1 MKILVEVVYV
11 NIFRAT
17 EAPIDLLETFLANNE
32 GIKIETLLGSGYVV
46 EVNEKII
53 ACFALE
59 EISGNRLWLKQLYI
73 TKKEATI
80 LPLLL
85 ETILTLA
92 KEKKAKVVCVNSV
105 QPMVD
110 VILAA
115 LEFHE
120 QENKVLEQETDL
132 TSGKWWTYNV
142 S

>member
-1 MKILVEVVYV
+1 
-11 NIFRAT
+11 
-17 EAPIDLLETFLANNE
+17 IDLLETFLANNE
-32 GIKIETLLGSGYVV
+32 GIKKETLLGSGYVV

-59 EISGNRLWLKQLYI
+59 EISGSRLWLKQLYI

-80 LPLLL
+80 LPLFID
-85 ETILTLA
+85 TILTLA
-92 KEKKAKVVCVNSV
+92 KVTQAKVVRVNSV

-120 QENKVLEQETDL
+120 QKNEMLEQETEL
-132 TSGKWWTYNV
+132 TNGKWWTYNV